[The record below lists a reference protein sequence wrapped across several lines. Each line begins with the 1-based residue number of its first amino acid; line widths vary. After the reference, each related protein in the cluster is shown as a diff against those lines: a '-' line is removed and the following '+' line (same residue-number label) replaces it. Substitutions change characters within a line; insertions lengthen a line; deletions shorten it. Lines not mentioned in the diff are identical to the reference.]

1 MVNNTINMN
10 KIIKRAFIDSV
21 GTAAYIILVV
31 SFIFSLQIFASKQD
45 NIIIPIAML
54 LLFVF
59 SAALTGSL
67 VFGKPIMM
75 YLDGKKKE
83 AVSLVAYT
91 LGILLAITI
100 LAFITLIIYT
110 SQFAQ

>member
-45 NIIIPIAML
+45 NIIISIAML